1 MWKNYLKISVR
12 NLINN
17 KVYSSINIG
26 GLALGLACCMTI
38 GLFVWDELSYDK
50 YHLKGKDIF
59 RVVEK
64 QNQAGVEYDIA
75 VTPGPLAPTLKA
87 DFAEIIQTCRLRW
100 MGTRRYK
107 MGTKVVDSGNSYL
120 ADHALFSMFDFK
132 LMQGDRKTVL
142 QHPEDIVITASV
154 AEKMFGKNWQQQKN
168 LLGQTIH
175 FNDDRVLKLV
185 GIAENCP
192 EYSHIQF
199 EVLMSMKYQETQP
212 QSYRWDNNDYH
223 TYLQLNN
230 AASSP
235 ALQAKLH
242 NYYQKYVPESKTQF
256 SLQAFHDIYLQSSH
270 FAFDT
275 EWSKISN
282 VRYIRIFSAVGI
294 IILLIAIFNF
304 INLSTAR
311 AIKRAAEVGVRKAI
325 GALRV
330 QLLGQFLT
338 ESILMTVLAIGLA
351 MFLLS
356 AFLPLLN
363 LIAAKSIAI
372 PFHNVLFMGGVVG
385 LALLVGLVA
394 GIFPA
399 LYLSSFQPVKTLK
412 GAFSGNSGQT
422 LRRSLVVMQFF
433 FSVVLIIGTIVIY
446 QQLTFLQNKNLGFDQ
461 SQLISV
467 KMLFSLRENPQ
478 PMKQDLQSLSSIV
491 SVASAS
497 NNLIDVNNGTHS
509 IKWEGQTEG
518 DEYLMGLANVDVNYL
533 PTTGMKLL
541 AGRNFDP
548 KISTD
553 TVSAYIINACA
564 AKRMGWTAKE
574 ALGKNFTLWDKPG
587 KVIGVIQDFHFH
599 KLTAVIE
606 PFVLYSWPRDIY
618 STLLV
623 KTQPNQT
630 QEAIRAIE
638 QTYKK
643 YEKQSEVQYEFVNEA
658 LQTQYLAEQRTGTI
672 VLYFSILAI
681 FVSCLGLF
689 GLATFTAEQRTKEIG
704 IRKVLGASIAGITA
718 LLSSDFLKLVLVAI
732 ALAAPVA
739 WYGMNLWLQDFAYRI
754 ELQWWMF
761 VGAGVLALLI
771 AFLTVGYQSVRAA
784 LANPVNSLKSE

>member
-1 MWKNYLKISVR
+1 MWKNYLKIAIR
-12 NLINN
+12 NLVNN

-26 GLALGLACCMTI
+26 GLALGLACCITI
-38 GLFVWDELSYDK
+38 GLFVWDELSYDQF
-50 YHLKGKDIF
+50 HQQGKNIF

-64 QNQAGVEYDIA
+64 QNMADVEYDIA
-75 VTPGPLAPTLKA
+75 VTPGPLAPALKT
-87 DFAEIIQTCRLRW
+87 DFAEITQTCRVRW

-107 MGTKVVDSGNSYL
+107 IGSKVVDTGNSYFT
-120 ADHALFSMFDFK
+120 DPSFFSLFDFK
-132 LMQGDRKTVL
+132 LIQGDRKSVL
-142 QHPEDIVITASV
+142 QNPEDIIISATV
-154 AEKMFGKNWQQQKN
+154 AEKMFGQNWRQKKN
-168 LLGQTIH
+168 LLGQAIT
-175 FNDDRVLKLV
+175 FNDERVLKLV
-185 GIAENCP
+185 GIAENAP
-192 EYSHIQF
+192 EHSHIQF
-199 EVLMSMKYQETQP
+199 EVLMSMKYPETLP
-212 QSYRWDNNDYH
+212 RSYRWDNNDYH
-223 TYLQLNN
+223 TYVLLNN
-230 AASSP
+230 AANGV
-235 ALQAKLH
+235 ALEAKLH
-242 NYYQKYVPESKTQF
+242 NYYQKFVPESKTRF
-256 SLQAFHDIYLQSSH
+256 FLQPFHDIYLRSSH

-282 VRYIRIFSAVGI
+282 IRYIRIFSAVGLI
-294 IILLIAIFNF
+294 VLLIAIFNF

-325 GALRV
+325 GAMRH
-330 QLLGQFLT
+330 QLLGQFLS
-338 ESILMTVLAIGLA
+338 ESILMTVLAIALSVLLLGL
-351 MFLLS
+351 
-356 AFLPLLN
+356 FLPLLN
-363 LIAAKSIAI
+363 VIAAKSIVV
-372 PFHNVLFMGGVVG
+372 PFSNALFIGSVVG

-399 LYLSSFQPVKTLK
+399 MYLSSFHPIKTLK
-412 GAFSGNSGQT
+412 GSFSGHSGQT

-467 KMLFSLRENPQ
+467 KMMFSLRANPQ
-478 PMKQDLQSLSSIV
+478 PMKQDLQNLSSIV
-491 SVASAS
+491 NVASAS

-518 DEYLMGLANVDVNYL
+518 EEFLIGLANVDMNYL
-533 PTTGMKLL
+533 PTTGMQLL

-548 KISTD
+548 KITTD
-553 TVSAYIINACA
+553 TSAAYIINACA
-564 AKRMGWTAKE
+564 AKSMGWTPEE
-574 ALGKNFTLWDKPG
+574 AIGKSFTLWEAPG
-587 KVIGVIQDFHFH
+587 KIIGVVQDFHFH

-606 PFVLYSWPRDIY
+606 PFVLYTWPKESY

-623 KTQPNQT
+623 KTRPGQNQA
-630 QEAIRAIE
+630 AIKAIE

-643 YEKQSEVQYEFVNEA
+643 YEKQTEVEYEFVDEA
-658 LQTQYLAEQRTGTI
+658 LQNQYLAEQRTGTVI
-672 VLYFSILAI
+672 LYFSILAI

-718 LLSSDFLKLVLVAI
+718 LLSSDFLKLVLLAI

-739 WYGMNLWLQDFAYRI
+739 YYGMNLWLQDFAYRI

-761 VGAGVLALLI
+761 VLAGVLAMLI
-771 AFLTVGYQSVRAA
+771 AFLTVGWQSVKAA
-784 LANPVNSLKSE
+784 LANPVKALKSE